1 VNADRNGRSNVNQD
15 RNGRTNGN
23 RNVDKNSNFSRGVAR
38 ASSPVPSTEKS
49 FDVNDSLNTS
59 VDWKYKEIP
68 LKNAVMM
75 LNEMFPPP
83 SVNVLLF

>member
-1 VNADRNGRSNVNQD
+1 VNADRNGRSNVKQD
-15 RNGRTNGN
+15 

-49 FDVNDSLNTS
+49 FDGNDSLNTS